1 MVDCVVVV
9 AMSVEMCSDGGFAMP
24 GEEMEEAGEQ
34 EGGGWDVDEELE
46 LPPDLVSTDL
56 VSAWISAAS
65 HVVCIAEYWMCN

>member
-1 MVDCVVVV
+1 MVDCIVVV

-46 LPPDLVSTDL
+46 LPPDLVSR
-56 VSAWISAAS
+56 
-65 HVVCIAEYWMCN
+65 